1 MFFVKAQI
9 HLYAWYF
16 IIYFH
21 SRYPTDENNIF
32 EAIKYFCVT
41 KVRCGHMSSQFAPGC
56 EDQWQQSQQI
66 RSQHHNSWPHH
77 SPGVSWHCVTPPRDN
92 QPRDSEQSS
101 KKCWWSPQINWL
113 ERGVTTS
120 DCIPWA
126 RRGEGC
132 PVRVSRPGSWRHGEN
147 GDSPGDHPHDLR
159 SCLRVPQVQYQIIL
173 RCLSCNNAL
182 SSVRYVEWSPPVVH
196 PLRAQVTVQAR
207 QNYTLS
213 CEGHKPVSWHTP
225 TDYDASDRWVVN

>member
-132 PVRVSRPGSWRHGEN
+132 PVRVREQARVLAPWRGWRLSWW
-147 GDSPGDHPHDLR
+147 PP
-159 SCLRVPQVQYQIIL
+159 
-173 RCLSCNNAL
+173 
-182 SSVRYVEWSPPVVH
+182 SSWSPQLPPGPAGAISNHIKMLVM
-196 PLRAQVTVQAR
+196 
-207 QNYTLS
+207 
-213 CEGHKPVSWHTP
+213 
-225 TDYDASDRWVVN
+225 

>member
-1 MFFVKAQI
+1 MKAHI

-32 EAIKYFCVT
+32 EPIKYFCVT

-77 SPGVSWHCVTPPRDN
+77 SPGVAWHCVTPPRDN
-92 QPRDSEQSS
+92 QPRDTEQSS

-113 ERGVTTS
+113 ELGVTRVTAS
-120 DCIPWA
+120 HGRDLA
-126 RRGEGC
+126 RDGQLEW
-132 PVRVSRPGSWRHGEN
+132 GS
-147 GDSPGDHPHDLR
+147 SPGPGAMARMETL
-159 SCLRVPQVQYQIIL
+159 LVTTIL
-173 RCLSCNNAL
+173 MISASASGSRRCNIK
-182 SSVRYVEWSPPVVH
+182 SS
-196 PLRAQVTVQAR
+196 
-207 QNYTLS
+207 
-213 CEGHKPVSWHTP
+213 
-225 TDYDASDRWVVN
+225 